1 MRAWVAGIGAGVV
14 AALGGGAAAVATS
27 GTPTTQQPPV
37 GQAAAVEVPT
47 ASFVGPQQ
55 RLLDVAGE
63 RKHVREKP
71 APKPRPV
78 RLKKPPK
85 KADAKKAQALAAQA
99 ESGADT
105 PKAHLVRAYGKAPSF
120 APAGCGIEP
129 ELLAAIGQVES
140 GNIGGRSLTDHV
152 VTPGVYG
159 PPLTGGAFARIADSD
174 GGRLD
179 GSSAYDRAVGPMQ
192 FIPTTWAM
200 WGTDAD
206 GDGRADPQ
214 NVYDAAASAARY
226 LCAGGRNLGA
236 PGSLRAAIL
245 SYNYS
250 GEYVATVL
258 SWKGFFERNGLG
270 AIGDTSR
277 FVPNGVVTATST
289 SRDEHASDPV
299 PRPGPKDTVPSRPSG
314 SSTASR
320 PPTSSSSTPA
330 RPKPTAPTSP
340 TPAAGTI
347 PPSPEPTTPSTT
359 TEPAE
364 EPPPTPS
371 PTPTEP
377 APTPTETSP
386 SPLPEPSASPSD
398 DGAASATAEAPAA
411 P

>member
-1 MRAWVAGIGAGVV
+1 MRVWVAGIGAGVV

-37 GQAAAVEVPT
+37 EQAAAVEVRT

-71 APKPRPV
+71 ARKPRPV

-85 KADAKKAQALAAQA
+85 KADPKKAQALAAQA
-99 ESGADT
+99 ERGADT
-105 PKAHLVRAYGKAPSF
+105 PKAHLVRAYRKAPSF

-277 FVPNGVVTATST
+277 FVPNGVVTATT
-289 SRDEHASDPV
+289 KSRDEHAADPV

-320 PPTSSSSTPA
+320 PPTSSSSTSA
-330 RPKPTAPTSP
+330 RPKPTGPTSS
-340 TPAAGTI
+340 T

-386 SPLPEPSASPSD
+386 SPSPEPSASPSD
-398 DGAASATAEAPAA
+398 DRAASATAEAPAA

>member
-1 MRAWVAGIGAGVV
+1 MRAWVAVIGAGVV

-27 GTPTTQQPPV
+27 GTPTTQQQQPV
-37 GQAAAVEVPT
+37 EQAAAVEVRT

-71 APKPRPV
+71 ARKPRPV

-99 ESGADT
+99 ERGADT
-105 PKAHLVRAYGKAPSF
+105 PKAHLVRAYRKAPSF

-277 FVPNGVVTATST
+277 FVPNGVVTATT
-289 SRDEHASDPV
+289 KSRDEHAADPV

-330 RPKPTAPTSP
+330 RPKPTAPTSS
-340 TPAAGTI
+340 A
-347 PPSPEPTTPSTT
+347 PPSPEPTPPSTT

-377 APTPTETSP
+377 APTPTETTPSP
-386 SPLPEPSASPSD
+386 SLEPSASPSG
-398 DGAASATAEAPAA
+398 DGAASTAAEATAAP
-411 P
+411 